1 MDEMLE
7 SVPGQRIGNEL
18 QTTFIRSSQ
27 TIRPLRDQIVVE
39 PLPWA
44 PSKILE
50 VITKIKPVRGK
61 VLAVGP
67 GCFRLQYKNQSTG
80 EWSFVVPKGLRCE
93 SRESKV
99 FRPTDVKQND
109 IVELGGL
116 EISGYLHTAV
126 RWGNRDVLIVREED
140 ICGVVQA

>member
-7 SVPGQRIGNEL
+7 SVPGTRIGNEL

-50 VITKIKPVRGK
+50 VITKLKPVRGK

-67 GCFRLQYKNQSTG
+67 GCFPRRYDG
-80 EWSFVVPKGLRCE
+80 RKGQRTK
-93 SRESKV
+93 SWDSKA
-99 FRPTDVKQND
+99 FRPCDVKVND

-116 EISGYLHTAV
+116 EIGGYLHCAV
-126 RWGNRDVLIVREED
+126 RWGNKDVLVVREED
-140 ICGVVQA
+140 VCIVCE